1 MSKNKN
7 ISSMLLELSDFF
19 HRVQEAYDRG
29 MSEEEIALFEAEF
42 AILQARK
49 NALGTELGF

>member
-1 MSKNKN
+1 
-7 ISSMLLELSDFF
+7 MLLELSDFF